1 MPYTIEPASTD
12 DVGLLMS
19 LRTEAED
26 WLSAQGSDQWS
37 DRETGA
43 AAISKWHQA
52 IEEGRTWLIR
62 DTARDISLGT
72 VSRGPVDKDFWSAG
86 DRPEAALY
94 LYKLIVR
101 RSSAGLGIGSLV
113 IDWAC
118 RLASLEGREWVRL
131 DCWRTATGL
140 HRYYQSLGFEHVRTE
155 APAHRK
161 SGWLGQRPS
170 HLTLNKEALAPAGSR
185 PRSASADGVRVRA

>member
-1 MPYTIEPASTD
+1 MPYTIEPASAD
-12 DVGLLMS
+12 DVTLLMS

-26 WLSAQGSDQWS
+26 WLSARGSDQWS
-37 DRETGA
+37 DRETGT
-43 AAISKWHQA
+43 AAISKWRGA

-62 DTARDISLGT
+62 DAGRDLTLGT
-72 VSRGPVDKDFWSAG
+72 VSRGPADQDFWTVD

-101 RSSAGLGIGSLV
+101 RNAAGLGLGSLV

-118 RLASLEGREWVRL
+118 RLAALEGREWVRL

-140 HRYYQSLGFEHVRTE
+140 QRYYQSLGFEHVRTE

-170 HLTLNKEALAPAGSR
+170 DLTLNEEALRPAAGGLK
-185 PRSASADGVRVRA
+185 GVRYGA